1 MRPIGNTLAAALAIV
16 LLGQVEAG
24 LIAKARRTET
34 PCSHSSML
42 LEAVP
47 TETSSVLS
55 LSRYISTDPKS
66 TGLPLGGIFVE
77 PDPSDRP
84 NSRTEITPTPTTIT
98 TITTTSTTSVSPV
111 SNTTRTSHTPEETP
125 CEEEGEEHHHH
136 TGSIMRHN
144 MTTARI
150 PEQTTPTP
158 TPTVLDLNL
167 EQKFVQTTYW
177 ACATVGTE
185 AHCGWHEPILDAS
198 SGARS
203 KIGGS
208 GGGRD
213 IALRAGGFALFAV
226 GVLMLA

>member
-1 MRPIGNTLAAALAIV
+1 MVNTLAAALAIV
-16 LLGQVEAG
+16 LLLGQAEAG
-24 LIAKARRTET
+24 LIAKVARTET

-42 LEAVP
+42 LETVP

-55 LSRYISTDPKS
+55 LSRYISTDPDLTS

-84 NSRTEITPTPTTIT
+84 SSRTEITTTTTIT
-98 TITTTSTTSVSPV
+98 TMSTTSVSPV
-111 SNTTRTSHTPEETP
+111 SHTTRTSHTPEATP
-125 CEEEGEEHHHH
+125 CEEEGEEHHH
-136 TGSIMRHN
+136 TGSIMRHST
-144 MTTARI
+144 TTARI

-158 TPTVLDLNL
+158 TPTVSDLNL

-177 ACATVGTE
+177 ACATLGTE

-198 SGARS
+198 SGAYA
-203 KIGGS
+203 KMGGGD